1 MSRGRVVLVS
11 AGLHGV
17 EVSRKD
23 HVVRGDVPGEWGG
36 GDVPGECGGGDVPGE
51 CGGGDVPGEWG
62 GASQQHSRRAGL
74 QVGAFG
80 NDLSLLISADRR
92 R

>member
-17 EVSRKD
+17 EVSRTD
-23 HVVRGDVPGEWGG
+23 HVGRGDVPGEWGG

-51 CGGGDVPGEWG
+51 WGGGDVPGECGGGDVPGEWLFTVRLFPHV
-62 GASQQHSRRAGL
+62 APIH
-74 QVGAFG
+74 
-80 NDLSLLISADRR
+80 
-92 R
+92 